1 MKQLSRRTLL
11 RSGSTVLALPLLDAM
26 LPGMS
31 SSGWAR
37 ASAGTGAAPARIVW
51 VYVPNGMRVDKL
63 APAVAGPLKELPP
76 TLKPLAPLLAHVTV
90 IRGLA
95 QDKGRANG
103 DGPGDHA
110 RACASWLTGTQPLK
124 SPDGRLRVA
133 ISADQIAARALG
145 VSTRRASLE
154 IGCEPTVPGG
164 QCDSGYPC
172 AYSSNLAWISPTVP
186 ALKEYDPRAVFD
198 RLFREGRGDETPE
211 QRATRWKTRAGVVD
225 LVREHAR
232 RLESRVSS
240 ADRARLDEYQGG
252 VLALERRI
260 QNALS
265 GGPSEVSSELRPKGV
280 PTDAQE
286 HVDLLF
292 DLLALALETDSTRVA
307 TFLVANE
314 GSNKSYP
321 WIGVPEGHHDL
332 SHHGK
337 ELDKLDKLARLDH
350 YHVERLARFLTR
362 LEKAREG
369 DASVLDR
376 TLVCFGSGL
385 EDGNRHNH
393 EDLPTLIAGGRA
405 LGVTGGRVL
414 ANERETPLCN
424 LHLALLEKAGV
435 ACDRVGDSS
444 AVLPL

>member
-1 MKQLSRRTLL
+1 MKRLSRRTLL

-26 LPGMS
+26 LPGMEPVR
-31 SSGWAR
+31 GPLRGGDAR
-37 ASAGTGAAPARIVW
+37 PARLVW
-51 VYVPNGMRVDKL
+51 IYVPNGMRIDKF
-63 APAVAGPLKELPP
+63 APTAAGPLTDAPP
-76 TLKPLAPLLAHVTV
+76 TLKPLGALLAQVTL

-110 RACASWLTGTQPLK
+110 RACASYLTGAQPLK
-124 SPDGRLRVA
+124 APDGRLRVA
-133 ISADQIAARALG
+133 LSADQIAARALG
-145 VSTRRASLE
+145 VSTRRPSLE

-172 AYSSNLAWISPTVP
+172 AYSSNLSWITPTVP
-186 ALKEYDPRAVFD
+186 ALKEFDPRAVFD
-198 RLFREGRGDETPE
+198 RMFREGRGDETPE
-211 QRATRWKTRAGVVD
+211 QREQRWKSRASVVD

-240 ADRARLDEYQGG
+240 ADRARLDEYQSGL
-252 VLALERRI
+252 VALEKRI
-260 QNALS
+260 QNALA
-265 GGPSEVSSELRPKGV
+265 GGESQVSSDLRPKGI
-280 PTDAQE
+280 PADAQE
-286 HVDLLF
+286 HVDLMF

-314 GSNKSYP
+314 GSNKSYAS
-321 WIGVPEGHHDL
+321 IGVPEGHHDL

-350 YHVERLARFLTR
+350 YHVERFARFLAR
-362 LEKAREG
+362 LDKAREG

-393 EDLPTLIAGGRA
+393 EDLPTLVAGGRS
-405 LGVTGGRVL
+405 LGVAGGRVL
-414 ANERETPLCN
+414 VNERETPLCN

-435 ACDRVGDSS
+435 ACDRVGDSTQ
-444 AVLPL
+444 PLAL

>member
-1 MKQLSRRTLL
+1 MKRLSRRTLL

-26 LPGMS
+26 LPGMEPVR
-31 SSGWAR
+31 R
-37 ASAGTGAAPARIVW
+37 APRGGDVRPARLVW
-51 VYVPNGMRVDKL
+51 VYVPNGMRVDAF
-63 APAVAGPLKELPP
+63 APAAAGPLKDARP
-76 TLKPLAPLLAHVTV
+76 TLKPLGALLGQVTL

-110 RACASWLTGTQPLK
+110 RACASYLTGAQPLK
-124 SPDGRLRVA
+124 APDGRLRVA
-133 ISADQIAARALG
+133 ISADQVAARVLG
-145 VSTRRASLE
+145 VSTRRPSLE

-172 AYSSNLAWISPTVP
+172 AYSSNLSWIAPTVP
-186 ALKEYDPRAVFD
+186 ALKEFDPRAVFD

-211 QRATRWKTRAGVVD
+211 QRAERWKKRASVVD

-240 ADRARLDEYQGG
+240 ADRARLDEYQSG
-252 VLALERRI
+252 LAALEKRI
-260 QNALS
+260 QGALAGGESNVS
-265 GGPSEVSSELRPKGV
+265 GDLRPKGV
-280 PTDAQE
+280 PTDSQE
-286 HVDLLF
+286 HVDLMF

-314 GSNKSYP
+314 GSNRSYP
-321 WIGVPEGHHDL
+321 AIGVPEGHHDL

-337 ELDKLDKLARLDH
+337 EQDKLDKLARLDH
-350 YHVERLARFLTR
+350 YHVERLARFLAR
-362 LEKAREG
+362 LDKAKEG

-393 EDLPTLIAGGRA
+393 EDLPTLVAGGRA
-405 LGVTGGRVL
+405 LGLAGGRVL
-414 ANERETPLCN
+414 VNERETPLCN

-435 ACDRVGDSS
+435 ACDRIGDSS
-444 AVLPL
+444 QALAL